1 MHGNIISGGEYMN
14 PVKLIADSSCD
25 IGPELAERY
34 NVAFVHIHV
43 RLNGNEYLDGVDI
56 SHTDIYDNYE
66 KNHTLPSTCAMN
78 IDEYAA
84 IFQPYIE
91 QGYDIVHVSLGS
103 GLSST
108 CSNARLAGE
117 LFGPDRVYVIDSKS
131 LSTGSGHIV
140 CECGERILKG
150 LGAKQIYEEVA
161 PIADRVSAS
170 FILDDLKYLHAGGRC
185 TGLAQFGASL
195 MNIKPC
201 IMVRNELFGSMTVGK
216 KYMGSYKR
224 SALKY
229 VENMIKD
236 RDDIVL
242 DRCFITHSGTDP
254 EVLHAMRDLALQ
266 LQPFREIFITQASA
280 TICAHCG
287 PNTTGILFIQ
297 K

>member
-1 MHGNIISGGEYMN
+1 MHGNIKIGGILMN

-25 IGPELAERY
+25 IGPELAKRY
-34 NVAFVHIHV
+34 NVDFVHIHV
-43 RLNGNEYLDGVDI
+43 RLNGNEYLDGVNI
-56 SHTDIYDNYE
+56 THTEIYDNYE

-78 IDEYAA
+78 IDEYEAV
-84 IFQPYIE
+84 FRPYIE
-91 QGYDIVHVSLGS
+91 KGYDIVHVSLGS

-108 CSNARLAGE
+108 CSNAHLAGE
-117 LFGPDRVYVIDSKS
+117 SFGPGRVYVIDSKS
-131 LSTGSGHIV
+131 LSSGSGHIV
-140 CECGERILKG
+140 CECGERIKKG
-150 LGAKQIYEEVA
+150 LGAKQIYDEVS

-170 FILDDLKYLHAGGRC
+170 FIVDDLKYLHAGGRC
-185 TGLAQFGASL
+185 SGLAQFGASL

-229 VENMIKD
+229 VENMLKD
-236 RDDIVL
+236 RDDIEL
-242 DRCFITHSGTDP
+242 DRCFITHSGSDP
-254 EVLHAMRDLALQ
+254 EVLEAMKKLALE
-266 LQPFREIFITQASA
+266 LQPFKEIFITQASA
-280 TICAHCG
+280 TICSHCG

>member
-1 MHGNIISGGEYMN
+1 MN

-34 NVAFVHIHV
+34 NVDFVHIHV
-43 RLNGNEYLDGVDI
+43 RLNGNEYLDGI
-56 SHTDIYDNYE
+56 NITHTDIYQNYE

-78 IDEYAA
+78 IDEYEA
-84 IFQPYIE
+84 IFRTYID
-91 QGYDIVHVSLGS
+91 QGYDIVHVALGS

-117 LFGPDRVYVIDSKS
+117 SFGPDRVFVIDSKS

-140 CECGERILKG
+140 CECGERIKQG
-150 LGAKQIYEEVA
+150 MSAKQVYDEVV
-161 PIADRVSAS
+161 PITDKVRAS
-170 FILDDLKYLHAGGRC
+170 FILDDLQYLHAGGRC
-185 TGLAQFGASL
+185 SGLAQFGASL

-201 IMVRNELFGSMTVGK
+201 IMVRNDLYGSMTVGK

-236 RDDIVL
+236 RTDIVL
-242 DRCFITHSGTDP
+242 DRCFITHSGSDP
-254 EVLHAMRDLALQ
+254 DVLLAMKELAQ
-266 LQPFREIFITQASA
+266 ELQPFKEIYITQASA

-287 PNTTGILFIQ
+287 PNTTGILFIT

>member
-1 MHGNIISGGEYMN
+1 MN

-25 IGPELAERY
+25 IGPELAKRY
-34 NVAFVHIHV
+34 DVDFVHIHV
-43 RLNGNEYLDGVDI
+43 RLNGNEYLDGVNI
-56 SHTDIYDNYE
+56 THKEIYANYE
-66 KNHTLPSTCAMN
+66 EKHTLPSTCAMN

-84 IFQPYIE
+84 VFRPYIE
-91 QGYDIVHVSLGS
+91 KGYDIVHVSLGS

-108 CSNARLAGE
+108 CGNARLAAE
-117 LFGPDRVYVIDSKS
+117 MFGPDRVFVIDSKS

-140 CECGERILKG
+140 CECGERIKKG
-150 LGAKQIYEEVA
+150 LGAKQIYEEVT
-161 PIADRVSAS
+161 PITDKVSAS

-185 TGLAQFGASL
+185 SGLAQFGASL

-201 IMVRNELFGSMTVGK
+201 IMVRNDLFGSMTVGK

-236 RDDIVL
+236 RTDIVL
-242 DRCFITHSGTDP
+242 DRCFITHSGSDP
-254 EVLHAMRDLALQ
+254 EVLEAMKTLAAE
-266 LQPFREIFITQASA
+266 LQPFKEIHITHASA

-287 PNTTGILFIQ
+287 PNTTGILFIT

>member
-1 MHGNIISGGEYMN
+1 MN

-25 IGPELAERY
+25 IGPELAKRY
-34 NVAFVHIHV
+34 DVDFVHIHV
-43 RLNGNEYLDGVDI
+43 RLNGKEYLDGVDI
-56 SHTDIYDNYE
+56 THTEIYDNYE

-78 IDEYAA
+78 IDEYAVV
-84 IFQPYIE
+84 FKPYIE
-91 QGYDIVHVSLGS
+91 KGYDIVHVSLGS

-108 CSNARLAGE
+108 CSNAQLAAE
-117 LFGPDRVYVIDSKS
+117 LFDPGRVYVIDSKS

-140 CECGERILKG
+140 CECGERIKKG
-150 LGAKQIYEEVA
+150 LSAEEIYKEVS
-161 PIADRVSAS
+161 PITDKVSAS

-185 TGLAQFGASL
+185 SGLAQFGASL

-229 VENMIKD
+229 VENMIKN

-242 DRCFITHSGTDP
+242 DRCFITHSGSDP
-254 EVLHAMRDLALQ
+254 DVLNAMRELTSQ

>member
-1 MHGNIISGGEYMN
+1 MN

-34 NVAFVHIHV
+34 NVDFVHIHV
-43 RLNGNEYLDGVDI
+43 RINGNEYLDGVNI
-56 SHTDIYDNYE
+56 SYKEIYDNYE
-66 KNHTLPSTCAMN
+66 KNRTLPSTCAMN

-84 IFQPYIE
+84 VFRPYIE
-91 QGYDIVHVSLGS
+91 KGYDIVHVSLGS

-117 LFGPDRVYVIDSKS
+117 VFGPDRVFVIDSKS

-140 CECGERILKG
+140 CECGERIQKG
-150 LGAKQIYEEVA
+150 LSAKQVYDEVV
-161 PIADRVSAS
+161 PITDKVSAS
-170 FILDDLKYLHAGGRC
+170 FILDDLNYLHAGGRC
-185 TGLAQFGASL
+185 SGLAQFGASL

-201 IMVRNELFGSMTVGK
+201 IVVRNEMFGSMTVGK

-236 RDDIVL
+236 RTDVVL
-242 DRCFITHSGTDP
+242 DRCFITHSGSDP
-254 EVLHAMRDLALQ
+254 EVLMAMKELAMQ
-266 LQPFREIFITQASA
+266 LQPFKEIYITQASA

-287 PNTTGILFIQ
+287 PNTTGILFIT

>member
-1 MHGNIISGGEYMN
+1 MYSEEDTMN

-25 IGPELAERY
+25 IGPELAKRY
-34 NVAFVHIHV
+34 DVDFVHIHV
-43 RLNGNEYLDGVDI
+43 RLNGQEYLDGVNI
-56 SHTDIYDNYE
+56 THTDIYKNYE
-66 KNHTLPSTCAMN
+66 LNHTLPSTSAMN
-78 IDEYAA
+78 IDEYEA
-84 IFQPYIE
+84 IFRPYIE

-108 CSNARLAGE
+108 CGNARLAGE
-117 LFGPDRVYVIDSKS
+117 LFGPDRVFVIDSKS

-140 CECGERILKG
+140 CECGERIQRG
-150 LGAKQIYEEVA
+150 LSAKQIYDEVT
-161 PIADRVSAS
+161 PITDKVRAS

-185 TGLAQFGASL
+185 SGLAQFGASL

-201 IMVRNELFGSMTVGK
+201 IMVRNDLFGSMTVGK

-242 DRCFITHSGTDP
+242 DRCFITHSGSDP
-254 EVLHAMRDLALQ
+254 EVLEAMRDLAMQ
-266 LQPFREIFITQASA
+266 LQPFREIHITQASA

-287 PNTTGILFIQ
+287 PNTTGILFIT

>member
-1 MHGNIISGGEYMN
+1 MN

-25 IGPELAERY
+25 IGPELAKRY
-34 NVAFVHIHV
+34 DVDFVHIHV

-56 SHTDIYDNYE
+56 THREIYDNYE
-66 KNHTLPSTCAMN
+66 KNRTLPSTCAMN
-78 IDEYAA
+78 IDEYEAV
-84 IFQPYIE
+84 FRTYIE

-117 LFGPDRVYVIDSKS
+117 LFDPGRVYVIDSKS

-140 CECGERILKG
+140 CECGERIKKG
-150 LGAKQIYEEVA
+150 LSAKEIFDEVT
-161 PIADRVSAS
+161 PITDKVSAS

-185 TGLAQFGASL
+185 SGLAQFGATL

-201 IMVRNELFGSMTVGK
+201 IMVRNDLYGSMTVGK

-236 RDDIVL
+236 RTDIEL
-242 DRCFITHSGTDP
+242 DRCFITHSGSDP
-254 EVLHAMRDLALQ
+254 EVLEAMRALAMQ
-266 LQPFREIFITQASA
+266 LQPFKEIHITHASA

-287 PNTTGILFIQ
+287 PNTTGILFIT

>member
-1 MHGNIISGGEYMN
+1 MN

-25 IGPELAERY
+25 IGPELAKRY
-34 NVAFVHIHV
+34 DVDFVHIHV
-43 RLNGNEYLDGVDI
+43 RLNGNEYLDGVNI
-56 SHTDIYDNYE
+56 THKEIYANYE
-66 KNHTLPSTCAMN
+66 EKHTLPSTCAMN

-84 IFQPYIE
+84 VFRPYIE
-91 QGYDIVHVSLGS
+91 KGYDIVHVSLGS

-108 CSNARLAGE
+108 CGNARLAAE
-117 LFGPDRVYVIDSKS
+117 MFGPDRVFVIDSKS

-140 CECGERILKG
+140 CECGERIKKG
-150 LGAKQIYEEVA
+150 LGAKQIYGEVT
-161 PIADRVSAS
+161 PITDKVSAS

-185 TGLAQFGASL
+185 SGLAQFGASL

-201 IMVRNELFGSMTVGK
+201 IMVRNDLFGSMTVGK

-236 RDDIVL
+236 RTDIVL
-242 DRCFITHSGTDP
+242 DRCFITHSGSDP
-254 EVLHAMRDLALQ
+254 EVLEAMKALSAE
-266 LQPFREIFITQASA
+266 LQPFKEIHITHASA

-287 PNTTGILFIQ
+287 PNTTGILFIT

>member
-1 MHGNIISGGEYMN
+1 MN

-34 NVAFVHIHV
+34 NVDFVHIHV
-43 RLNGNEYLDGVDI
+43 RLNGSEFFDGVNI
-56 SHTDIYDNYE
+56 THKEIYENYE
-66 KNHTLPSTCAMN
+66 KNHTLPSTCAVN
-78 IDEYAA
+78 IDEYESVFA
-84 IFQPYIE
+84 PYIE
-91 QGYDIVHVSLGS
+91 KGYDIVHVSLGS

-108 CSNARLAGE
+108 CNNARLAGE
-117 LFGPDRVYVIDSKS
+117 KFGEGRVFVIDSKS
-131 LSTGSGHIV
+131 LSSGSGHIV

-150 LGAKQIYEEVA
+150 MSAAQIYDEVS
-161 PIADRVSAS
+161 PITDRVSAS

-185 TGLAQFGASL
+185 SGLAQFGASL

-201 IMVRNELFGSMTVGK
+201 IMVRNELYGSMTVGK

-236 RDDIVL
+236 RTDIDL

-254 EVLHAMRDLALQ
+254 DVLEAMKTLALE
-266 LQPFREIFITQASA
+266 LQPFKELHITHASA
-280 TICAHCG
+280 TICSHCG
-287 PNTTGILFIQ
+287 PNTTGILFIT

>member
-1 MHGNIISGGEYMN
+1 MN

-25 IGPELAERY
+25 IGPELAKRY
-34 NVAFVHIHV
+34 DVDFVHIHV

-56 SHTDIYDNYE
+56 THKEIYDNYE
-66 KNHTLPSTCAMN
+66 TNHTLPSTCAMN

-84 IFQPYIE
+84 VFKPYIDR
-91 QGYDIVHVSLGS
+91 GYDIVHVSLGS

-108 CSNARLAGE
+108 CGNARLAGE
-117 LFGPDRVYVIDSKS
+117 LFGPDRVFVIDSKS

-140 CECGERILKG
+140 CECGERIQKG
-150 LGAKQIYEEVA
+150 LSAKQIFDEVT
-161 PIADRVSAS
+161 PITDKVSAS

-185 TGLAQFGASL
+185 SGLAQFGASL

-229 VENMIKD
+229 VENMI
-236 RDDIVL
+236 
-242 DRCFITHSGTDP
+242 
-254 EVLHAMRDLALQ
+254 
-266 LQPFREIFITQASA
+266 
-280 TICAHCG
+280 
-287 PNTTGILFIQ
+287 
-297 K
+297 

>member
-1 MHGNIISGGEYMN
+1 MN

-25 IGPELAERY
+25 IGPELAKRY
-34 NVAFVHIHV
+34 DVDFVHIHV
-43 RLNGNEYLDGVDI
+43 RLNGQEYLDGVNI
-56 SHTDIYDNYE
+56 THTDIYKNYE
-66 KNHTLPSTCAMN
+66 LNRTLPSTSAMN
-78 IDEYAA
+78 IDEYEA
-84 IFQPYIE
+84 IFRPYIE

-108 CSNARLAGE
+108 CGNARLAGE
-117 LFGPDRVYVIDSKS
+117 LFGPDRVFVIDSKS

-140 CECGERILKG
+140 CECGERIQRG
-150 LGAKQIYEEVA
+150 LSAKQIYDEVT
-161 PIADRVSAS
+161 PITDKVRAS

-185 TGLAQFGASL
+185 SGLAQFGASL

-201 IMVRNELFGSMTVGK
+201 IMVRNDLFGSMTVGK

-242 DRCFITHSGTDP
+242 DRCFITHSGSDP
-254 EVLHAMRDLALQ
+254 EVLEAMRDLAMQ
-266 LQPFREIFITQASA
+266 LQPFRKIYITQASA

-287 PNTTGILFIQ
+287 PNTTGILFIT

>member
-1 MHGNIISGGEYMN
+1 MN

-34 NVAFVHIHV
+34 NVDFVHIHV
-43 RLNGNEYLDGVDI
+43 RINGNEYLDGVNI
-56 SHTDIYDNYE
+56 SYKEIYDNYE
-66 KNHTLPSTCAMN
+66 KNRTLPSTCAMN

-84 IFQPYIE
+84 VFRPYIE
-91 QGYDIVHVSLGS
+91 KGYDIVHVSLGS

-108 CSNARLAGE
+108 CFNARLAGE
-117 LFGPDRVYVIDSKS
+117 MFGPDRVFVIDSKS

-140 CECGERILKG
+140 CECGERIQKG
-150 LGAKQIYEEVA
+150 LSAKQVYDEVV
-161 PIADRVSAS
+161 PITDKVSAS
-170 FILDDLKYLHAGGRC
+170 FILDDLNYLHAGGRC
-185 TGLAQFGASL
+185 SGLAQFGASL

-201 IMVRNELFGSMTVGK
+201 IVVRNEMFGSMTVGK

-229 VENMIKD
+229 VEIKD
-236 RDDIVL
+236 RTDIVL
-242 DRCFITHSGTDP
+242 DRCFITHSGSDP
-254 EVLHAMRDLALQ
+254 EVLMAMKELAMQ
-266 LQPFREIFITQASA
+266 LQPFKEIHITQASA

-287 PNTTGILFIQ
+287 PNTTGILFIT

>member
-1 MHGNIISGGEYMN
+1 MN

-25 IGPELAERY
+25 IGPELAKRY
-34 NVAFVHIHV
+34 DVDFVHIHV
-43 RLNGNEYLDGVDI
+43 RLNGNEYLDGVNI
-56 SHTDIYDNYE
+56 THKEIYANYE
-66 KNHTLPSTCAMN
+66 EKHTLPSTCAMN

-84 IFQPYIE
+84 VFRPYIE
-91 QGYDIVHVSLGS
+91 KGYDIVHVSLGS

-108 CSNARLAGE
+108 CGNARLAAE
-117 LFGPDRVYVIDSKS
+117 MFGPDRVFVIDSKS

-140 CECGERILKG
+140 CECGERIKKG
-150 LGAKQIYEEVA
+150 LGAKQIYEEVT
-161 PIADRVSAS
+161 PITDKVSAS

-185 TGLAQFGASL
+185 SGLAQFGASL

-201 IMVRNELFGSMTVGK
+201 IMVRNDLFGSMTVGK

-236 RDDIVL
+236 RTDIVL
-242 DRCFITHSGTDP
+242 DRCFITHSGSDP
-254 EVLHAMRDLALQ
+254 EVLEAMKVLAAE
-266 LQPFREIFITQASA
+266 LQPFREVFITQASA

-287 PNTTGILFIQ
+287 PNTTGILFIT

>member
-1 MHGNIISGGEYMN
+1 MN

-25 IGPELAERY
+25 IGPELAKRY
-34 NVAFVHIHV
+34 NVDFVPIHV
-43 RLNGNEYLDGVDI
+43 RLNGKEYLDGVNI
-56 SHTDIYDNYE
+56 THKDIYKNYE
-66 KNHTLPSTCAMN
+66 ENGTLPSTCAMN
-78 IDEYAA
+78 IDEYEA
-84 IFQPYIE
+84 IFRPYIE
-91 QGYDIVHVSLGS
+91 QGFDIVHVSLGS

-108 CSNARLAGE
+108 CNNARLAGE
-117 LFGPDRVYVIDSKS
+117 LLGSDRVFVIDSKS

-140 CECGERILKG
+140 CECGERIAKG
-150 LGAKQIYEEVA
+150 MSAKEVFDEVS
-161 PIADRVSAS
+161 PIADKTSAS

-185 TGLAQFGASL
+185 SGLAQFGASL

-201 IMVRNELFGSMTVGK
+201 IMVRNDLNGSMTVGK

-236 RDDIVL
+236 RTDIVL
-242 DRCFITHSGTDP
+242 DRCFITHSGSDP
-254 EVLHAMRDLALQ
+254 DVLQAMKAYALE
-266 LQPFREIFITQASA
+266 LQPFKEVYITQASA

-287 PNTTGILFIQ
+287 PNTTGILFIT

>member
-1 MHGNIISGGEYMN
+1 MN
-14 PVKLIADSSCD
+14 PVKLFADSSCD
-25 IGPELAERY
+25 IGPELAKRY
-34 NVAFVHIHV
+34 DVEFVHIHV

-56 SHTDIYDNYE
+56 THKEIYENYE
-66 KNHTLPSTCAMN
+66 TNHTLPSTCAMN
-78 IDEYAA
+78 IGEYEAL
-84 IFQPYIE
+84 FRPYIE
-91 QGYDIVHVSLGS
+91 KGYDIVHVSLGS

-108 CSNARLAGE
+108 CGNARLAGE
-117 LFGPDRVYVIDSKS
+117 TFSPGRVYVIDSKS

-150 LGAKQIYEEVA
+150 LGAKQIYEEVS
-161 PIADRVSAS
+161 PIADKVSAS

-185 TGLAQFGASL
+185 SGLAQFGASL

-201 IMVRNELFGSMTVGK
+201 IIVRNDLFGSMTVGK

-236 RDDIVL
+236 RTDIVL
-242 DRCFITHSGTDP
+242 DRCFITHSGSDP
-254 EVLHAMRDLALQ
+254 DVLEAMKQLAAE
-266 LQPFREIFITQASA
+266 LQPFREIHITQASA

-287 PNTTGILFIQ
+287 PNTTGILFIT

>member
-1 MHGNIISGGEYMN
+1 MN

-34 NVAFVHIHV
+34 HVDFVHIHV
-43 RLNGNEYLDGVDI
+43 RLNGNEYLDGVNI
-56 SHTDIYDNYE
+56 THKEIYENYQ
-66 KNHTLPSTCAMN
+66 KNHTLPSTAAMN

-84 IFQPYIE
+84 VFRPYIE

-108 CSNARLAGE
+108 CNNARLAGE
-117 LFGPDRVYVIDSKS
+117 LFGPDRVHVIDSKS

-140 CECGERILKG
+140 CECGDRILKG
-150 LGAKQIYEEVA
+150 MSAKQIVEEVT
-161 PIADRVSAS
+161 PITDRVSAS
-170 FILDDLKYLHAGGRC
+170 FILDDLEYLHAGGRC
-185 TGLAQFGASL
+185 SGLAQFGASL

-201 IMVRNELFGSMTVGK
+201 IMVQNDQFGSMTVGK

-229 VENMIKD
+229 VENLIKD
-236 RDDIVL
+236 RTDIEL
-242 DRCFITHSGTDP
+242 HRCFITHSGSDP
-254 EVLHAMRDLALQ
+254 EVLEAMRVHALE
-266 LQPFREIFITQASA
+266 LQPFEEIHITQASA
-280 TICAHCG
+280 TICSHCG
-287 PNTTGILFIQ
+287 PNTTGILFIR

>member
-1 MHGNIISGGEYMN
+1 MVESQKEDFIMN

-25 IGPELAERY
+25 IGPELAKRY
-34 NVAFVHIHV
+34 DVDFAHIHV
-43 RLNGNEYLDGVDI
+43 RLSGKDHLDGVDI
-56 SHTDIYDNYE
+56 THKEIYENYE

-78 IDEYAA
+78 IDEYES
-84 IFQPYIE
+84 IFAQYIE
-91 QGYDIVHVSLGS
+91 KGFDVVHVSLGS

-108 CSNARLAGE
+108 CNNARLAGE
-117 LFGPDRVYVIDSKS
+117 KFGEGRVYVIDSKS
-131 LSTGSGHIV
+131 LSSGSGHIV
-140 CECGERILKG
+140 CECGERIKKG
-150 LGAKQIYEEVA
+150 LSAKQVYEEVV

-185 TGLAQFGASL
+185 SGLAQFGASL

-201 IMVRNELFGSMTVGK
+201 IMVRNDLFGSMTVGK

-236 RDDIVL
+236 RTDIAL
-242 DRCFITHSGTDP
+242 DRCFITHSGSDP
-254 EVLHAMRDLALQ
+254 EVLEAMKKLAAE
-266 LQPFREIFITQASA
+266 LQPFKEIFITQASA
-280 TICAHCG
+280 TICSHCG
-287 PNTTGILFIQ
+287 PNTTGILFIT

>member
-1 MHGNIISGGEYMN
+1 MN

-34 NVAFVHIHV
+34 NVDFVHIHV
-43 RLNGNEYLDGVDI
+43 RLNGNEYLDGVNI
-56 SHTDIYDNYE
+56 THTDIYENYE

-78 IDEYAA
+78 VDEYASV
-84 IFQPYIE
+84 FQPYIE
-91 QGYDIVHVSLGS
+91 QGCDIVHVSLGS

-117 LFGPDRVYVIDSKS
+117 MFGPDRVFVIDSKS
-131 LSTGSGHIV
+131 LSTGSGQIV
-140 CECGERILKG
+140 CECGERIKKG
-150 LGAKQIYEEVA
+150 MSAKQVYEEVV
-161 PIADRVSAS
+161 PITDKVSAS

-185 TGLAQFGASL
+185 SGLAQFGATL
-195 MNIKPC
+195 MSIKPC
-201 IMVRNELFGSMTVGK
+201 IMVRNDLFGSMTVGK

-229 VENMIKD
+229 VEDMIKD
-236 RDDIVL
+236 RNDIVL
-242 DRCFITHSGTDP
+242 DRCFITHSGSDTG
-254 EVLHAMRDLALQ
+254 VLLAMKELAMT
-266 LQPFREIFITQASA
+266 LQPFKEIHITQASA

-287 PNTTGILFIQ
+287 PNTTGILFIT

>member
-1 MHGNIISGGEYMN
+1 MN

-25 IGPELAERY
+25 IGPELAKRY
-34 NVAFVHIHV
+34 DVDFVHIHV
-43 RLNGNEYLDGVDI
+43 RLNGNEYLDGVNI
-56 SHTDIYDNYE
+56 THKEIYANYE
-66 KNHTLPSTCAMN
+66 EKHTLPSTCAMN

-84 IFQPYIE
+84 VFRPYIE
-91 QGYDIVHVSLGS
+91 KGYDIVHVSLGS

-108 CSNARLAGE
+108 CGNARLAAE
-117 LFGPDRVYVIDSKS
+117 MFGPDRVFVIDSKS

-140 CECGERILKG
+140 CECGERIKKG
-150 LGAKQIYEEVA
+150 LGAKQIYEEVT
-161 PIADRVSAS
+161 PITDKVSAS

-185 TGLAQFGASL
+185 SGLAQFGASL

-201 IMVRNELFGSMTVGK
+201 IMVRNDLFGSMTVGK

-236 RDDIVL
+236 RTDIVL
-242 DRCFITHSGTDP
+242 DRCFITHSGSDP
-254 EVLHAMRDLALQ
+254 EVLEAMKVLAAE
-266 LQPFREIFITQASA
+266 LQPFKEIYITQASA

-287 PNTTGILFIQ
+287 PNTTGILFIT

>member
-1 MHGNIISGGEYMN
+1 MN

-34 NVAFVHIHV
+34 NVDFVHIHV
-43 RLNGNEYLDGVDI
+43 RINGNEYLDGVNI
-56 SHTDIYDNYE
+56 SYKEIYDNYE
-66 KNHTLPSTCAMN
+66 QNRTLPSTCAMN

-84 IFQPYIE
+84 VFRPYIE
-91 QGYDIVHVSLGS
+91 AGYDIVHVSLGS

-117 LFGPDRVYVIDSKS
+117 LFDPGRVYVIDSKS

-140 CECGERILKG
+140 CECGERIRKG
-150 LGAKQIYEEVA
+150 MSAKQVYEEVV
-161 PIADRVSAS
+161 PITDKVSAS

-185 TGLAQFGASL
+185 SGLAQFGASL

-236 RDDIVL
+236 RTDIVL
-242 DRCFITHSGTDP
+242 DRCFITHSGSDP
-254 EVLHAMRDLALQ
+254 EVLQAMKELAMQ
-266 LQPFREIFITQASA
+266 LQPFKEIHITQASA

-287 PNTTGILFIQ
+287 PNTTGILFIT

>member
-1 MHGNIISGGEYMN
+1 MN

-25 IGPELAERY
+25 IGPELAKRY
-34 NVAFVHIHV
+34 DVDFVHIHV
-43 RLNGNEYLDGVDI
+43 RLNGKEYLDGVNI
-56 SHTDIYDNYE
+56 THKEIYDNYE

-78 IDEYAA
+78 VDEYASV
-84 IFQPYIE
+84 FRPYIE
-91 QGYDIVHVSLGS
+91 KGFDVVHVSLGS

-108 CSNARLAGE
+108 CGNARLAGE
-117 LFGPDRVYVIDSKS
+117 MFGPDRVFVIDSKS

-140 CECGERILKG
+140 CECGERIQKG
-150 LGAKQIYEEVA
+150 LSAKQIFEEVS
-161 PIADRVSAS
+161 PIADHVSAS

-185 TGLAQFGASL
+185 SGLAQFGASL

-201 IMVRNELFGSMTVGK
+201 IMVRTDLFGSMTVGK

-242 DRCFITHSGTDP
+242 DRCFITHSGSDP
-254 EVLHAMRDLALQ
+254 EVLEAMKTHALQ
-266 LQPFREIFITQASA
+266 LQPFKEVFITQASA

-287 PNTTGILFIQ
+287 PNTTGILFII